1 MRSPPRLENIGPDM
15 TSNLDALHAPISSPS
30 SKQSSDGSFD
40 PSGRL
45 DSVHDHQALPT
56 RSKRSTFQVDEGNE
70 ERSDHVDP
78 KRSKLE
84 VFELGNDSD
93 AEDAECQ
100 TSAFETETLV
110 SDLEFNYYK

>member
-1 MRSPPRLENIGPDM
+1 M
-15 TSNLDALHAPISSPS
+15 TSNLDALHAPLSSPS

-45 DSVHDHQALPT
+45 DSVRDHQALPT
-56 RSKRSTFQVDEGNE
+56 RSKRSTFQVDVGNE

-78 KRSKLE
+78 KRIKLE

-93 AEDAECQ
+93 AENAECP
-100 TSAFETETLV
+100 TPAFETETPESDLV
-110 SDLEFNYYK
+110 SNYYK